1 MSSQCH
7 FLPGLASVLLVL
19 SGCGGGGGGSSAGG
33 PPDPPTPPSST
44 VSTARFVSDPG
55 DFVGDGVSHSYT
67 KANADFHV
75 TAQDGLLYIEILGNE
90 KLRGEFQMPAGYTTI
105 VPGTYG
111 GLTRY
116 QFHDPV
122 IGGLN
127 WVQDGRSC
135 GGVAGSVTINKA
147 TYEAGSLT
155 EIDLEFTQFCDGTSF
170 ALRGDIYWNARDT
183 TKPPGPAAIPAGL
196 WQPAAGA
203 TPATGT
209 YVYLESQPD
218 DYIGAGA
225 TYLYTKVD
233 ATIAVGVENARLAV
247 LVRGDKWWDGV
258 FEGMSSLSQLQV
270 GYYGSLRAHAERNP
284 AAGGLD
290 WSGESRGCGSLSGW
304 FVVDSITYDSGILTA
319 LDIRFEQ
326 RCVNRTGVLHG
337 KIHWE
342 ASDTSAPPGPTE
354 PPAGLWQPAAGVT
367 PATGN
372 YVYLESEPGD
382 YIGQGQTYLYTQANA
397 EFSIYNSS
405 YYLHLQVTG
414 NQTWEGQFQT
424 MTSIPRYEV
433 GYYGNLPSA
442 IYFNPAVGGLSWMKD
457 LRTCPQSSGWFVV
470 DAVTYDGET
479 LKSIDLRF
487 EQRCGS
493 DSGRLHGKIHWTP
506 DDTTV
511 PPGPTAPPPD
521 LWQPSAGVTPA
532 SGNYVYLDSQPDAF
546 VGGGQQYLYTPENA
560 QFILSAEGA
569 AMMMR
574 VNADMRWSGEFQG
587 MNSVARFEPGY
598 YGDLRGFPY
607 INPTKGGMSWGG
619 GGRGCVHT
627 GWFVVDDV
635 VYSGTTL
642 VSIDLRFGQVCDGHT
657 DALHGKI
664 HWSQ

>member
-233 ATIAVGVENARLAV
+233 ATIAVSVENARLAV

-270 GYYGSLRAHAERNP
+270 GYYGSLRAHAERKRRRRP
-284 AAGGLD
+284 SSA
-290 WSGESRGCGSLSGW
+290 
-304 FVVDSITYDSGILTA
+304 SITL
-319 LDIRFEQ
+319 
-326 RCVNRTGVLHG
+326 
-337 KIHWE
+337 
-342 ASDTSAPPGPTE
+342 AP
-354 PPAGLWQPAAGVT
+354 
-367 PATGN
+367 
-372 YVYLESEPGD
+372 
-382 YIGQGQTYLYTQANA
+382 
-397 EFSIYNSS
+397 
-405 YYLHLQVTG
+405 
-414 NQTWEGQFQT
+414 
-424 MTSIPRYEV
+424 R
-433 GYYGNLPSA
+433 
-442 IYFNPAVGGLSWMKD
+442 
-457 LRTCPQSSGWFVV
+457 
-470 DAVTYDGET
+470 
-479 LKSIDLRF
+479 
-487 EQRCGS
+487 
-493 DSGRLHGKIHWTP
+493 
-506 DDTTV
+506 
-511 PPGPTAPPPD
+511 
-521 LWQPSAGVTPA
+521 PA
-532 SGNYVYLDSQPDAF
+532 SF
-546 VGGGQQYLYTPENA
+546 
-560 QFILSAEGA
+560 
-569 AMMMR
+569 
-574 VNADMRWSGEFQG
+574 
-587 MNSVARFEPGY
+587 
-598 YGDLRGFPY
+598 
-607 INPTKGGMSWGG
+607 
-619 GGRGCVHT
+619 
-627 GWFVVDDV
+627 
-635 VYSGTTL
+635 
-642 VSIDLRFGQVCDGHT
+642 
-657 DALHGKI
+657 
-664 HWSQ
+664 